1 VLEQP
6 ITYLEPFDQGVSRAT
21 VCDMHDVIDGQRR
34 KGVGMVTIIEIVVS
48 DKICKRQINE
58 AILHGIDIS
67 VGI

>member
-1 VLEQP
+1 
-6 ITYLEPFDQGVSRAT
+6 
-21 VCDMHDVIDGQRR
+21 MHDVIDGQRR